1 MTNRI
6 DSNTT
11 IDLAGLYGQAPAKAQ
26 GQYRGQNVTVR
37 DTAAL
42 FADAAEELTF
52 ASAEKVE
59 TKLAKRKIGKG
70 NPMDKSALE
79 RAGFYLKQLPDLGSA
94 KKLNQFTDHLKQ
106 QKGLTPG
113 QALDQAKA
121 FFTDISHRFA
131 GLSFARDFPDLD
143 REDEELKSVLTQAL
157 DLLEKK
163 HGQEIRA
170 GLNITGIAA
179 DFSQKGLGKV
189 QEIRAFY
196 RDTVLAETS
205 PTKLYRSVKEK
216 MEEADFET
224 SVGFLIKALGK
235 DLQSMGP
242 SVSHAELKKVMD
254 DLYVLESLKNTDKAC
269 EALMEKMGTQ
279 LGIRS
284 MGSASELM
292 SQLME
297 IKGKPWQPSDPFL
310 ALSET
315 MGIHGHTEK
324 EIEAQIYF
332 LREIKEVVR
341 QIPLKLFDTMEA
353 REKML
358 STMQEALDIAIDK
371 EEEMLS

>member
-37 DTAAL
+37 DTASL

-79 RAGFYLKQLPDLGSA
+79 RTEFYLKQLPDLGDA
-94 KKLNQFTDHLKQ
+94 QKLNQFTDHLKQ

-121 FFTDISHRFA
+121 FFTDISHQFA
-131 GLSFARDFPDLD
+131 GLSFARDSLDL
-143 REDEELKSVLTQAL
+143 EDEELKSVLTQAL

-189 QEIRAFY
+189 QELRAFY
-196 RDTVLAETS
+196 RDTVLADTS

-216 MEEADFET
+216 MEGADFET

-279 LGIRS
+279 LGLRS
-284 MGSASELM
+284 MGRASELM
-292 SQLME
+292 SQIME
-297 IKGKPWQPSDPFL
+297 IKGKPWQPSDQFL
-310 ALSET
+310 ALAET
-315 MGIHGHTEK
+315 MGIHGRTEK

-358 STMQEALDIAIDK
+358 STMQEALDIAIDR